1 MKYLNERKQEDRVAF
16 AYQYLNTAVRS
27 TEVGIS
33 PDLIVKGVVPEEF
46 DCLGVGID
54 LSAGLSE
61 KNDWTVFTL
70 GGIID
75 GKVYLIDQRRVRAM
89 GNIEKMD
96 TLCEML
102 ADWNILL
109 ENDEGQFFPTMSPC
123 IIWPEAVAYQTS
135 FEGDFKRIMF
145 DDRSLYNLHC
155 SPVKGFKGDKLARL
169 RGVLGMFEKK
179 KIVWNKYRKWTILEE
194 ELLNF
199 GHSQHDDAVDS
210 MVLTI
215 GGLLRRG
222 HLQLDYNSDSFDL

>member
-1 MKYLNERKQEDRVAF
+1 MKYLKERKAEDRVAF
-16 AYQYLNTAVRS
+16 AYQYLNTAVQS
-27 TEVGIS
+27 SDVGIS
-33 PDLIVKGVVPEEF
+33 PELIIKGDVPDDY

-70 GGIID
+70 GGIKD
-75 GKVYLIDQRRVRAM
+75 GKIYLIDQRRVRSM

-96 TLCEML
+96 LLCEML
-102 ADWNILL
+102 ADWNILHV
-109 ENDEGQFFPTMSPC
+109 NDEEQFFPSMSPC

-145 DDRSLYNLHC
+145 DDRALYNLSI

-169 RGVLGMFEKK
+169 RGVLGLFEKK
-179 KIVWNKYRKWTILEE
+179 KIIWNKWRKWNILEE

-199 GHSQHDDAVDS
+199 GHASHDDAVDS

-222 HLQLDYNSDSFDL
+222 ALQLEYSDIEL